1 MKITEIEAL
10 PVDAGGRYAFAVI
23 IVLVRTDAGLTGIG
37 EASLAGRG
45 RGVLGIIDH
54 FRDLLI
60 GQDPAKIEHWWNE
73 MVRGTFWS
81 TGQVIMSA
89 VAGIDMALWD
99 LKGKRL
105 GVPVYDLLGGPTRER
120 VRVYRHL
127 AGQTAQELIEDALRL
142 KEEGFTALR
151 FSPLAALDDHSIN
164 NWDPQAAIVATIRGT
179 EQLRLALGEG
189 VDLLFD
195 AHTMFSPA
203 ETAYLGHALEP
214 YRLYFYEDPIR
225 PLNAHSMAHV
235 RAKVNLPLATGEQF
249 AHKWEFQPLIENEW
263 VDYLRIDMVH
273 AGGITEAKKI
283 LAAGEMHGQRSAL
296 HHASSPVN
304 GVACLHVDMA
314 VPNFGIQEWMEVEG
328 LYELFPNAPRASA
341 GYVLPPDGPGF
352 GLEFDEQEARKRPS
366 QDAELPHRYWPDRSV
381 GDY

>member
-10 PVDAGGRYAFAVI
+10 PVNAGGRYAFAVI
-23 IVLVRTDAGLTGIG
+23 IVLVRTDEGLTGIG

-105 GVPVYDLLGGPTRER
+105 GVPVYDVLGGPTRER

-127 AGQTAQELIEDALRL
+127 AGRTAGDLIEDALRF
-142 KEEGFTALR
+142 KEQGFSALR
-151 FSPLAALDDHSIN
+151 FSPLAALDEHSIK

-179 EQLRLALGEG
+179 ERLRLAVGDD

-195 AHTMFSPA
+195 AHTMFSAA

-225 PLNAHSMAHV
+225 PLNAHSMQHV

-328 LYELFPNAPRASA
+328 LYELFPNAPRAHA
-341 GYVLPPDGPGF
+341 GYVVPPDGPGF
-352 GLEFDEQEARKRPS
+352 GLEFDEEEARKRPS